1 MKKVLIT
8 GGAGFIGS
16 HVADRFLLNNYEV
29 IAADNLVTGNV
40 DNINGK
46 NIKFFNIDIRDR
58 EKLEE
63 LFKNEKPDY
72 VIHLAA
78 QVSVSSSVEDV
89 LYDAEENI
97 TALINILELCKKY
110 NTEKIVFSSTAAV
123 YGIPEE
129 VPSREANKTAPLS
142 PYGLSKLTG
151 EEYIKMYSRLFGVNY
166 VILRYANVYGPRQS
180 AHGEAGVVSIFNDKI
195 KANGDIFIEGD
206 GLQTRDFVY
215 VKDVSGANYI
225 CATEDI
231 KNETFNV
238 STNTDISIL
247 ELFNTM
253 KKYSDYEKNASHKE
267 ARKGDIRNS
276 RLDNSKLLKN
286 TSWKPEYT
294 LDQGLKEYLDK

>member
-1 MKKVLIT
+1 MKKVLVT

-16 HVADRFLLNNYEV
+16 HVVDRFLESDYEV
-29 IAADNLVTGNV
+29 AAADNLVTGNIE
-40 DNINGK
+40 NINGK

-63 LFKNEKPDY
+63 LFSIEKPDY

-78 QVSVSSSVEDV
+78 QVSVSSSVEDTV
-89 LYDAEENI
+89 YDAEENI
-97 TALINILELCKKY
+97 MSLINILELCKKY

-129 VPSREANKTAPLS
+129 VPSKESNKTAPLS

-151 EEYIKMYSRLFGVNY
+151 EEYIKMYSGLFGVNY

-206 GLQTRDFVY
+206 GLQTRDFVF
-215 VKDVSGANYI
+215 VKDVSKANFI
-225 CATEDI
+225 CATENI

-253 KKYSDYEKNASHKE
+253 KKYSEYTKDAVHKE

-276 RLDNSKLLKN
+276 RLDNTKLLDS

-294 LDQGLKEYLDK
+294 LDQGLKEYLAK

>member
-29 IAADNLVTGNV
+29 IAADNLVTGNI

-63 LFKNEKPDY
+63 LFKNEQPDY

-89 LYDAEENI
+89 SYDAEENI
-97 TALINILELCKKY
+97 TALINILELCRKY

-129 VPSREANKTAPLS
+129 VPSRETNKTAPLS

-195 KANGDIFIEGD
+195 KVNGDIFIEGD

-253 KKYSDYEKNASHKE
+253 KKYSGYEKDAFHKQ

-276 RLDNSKLLKN
+276 RLDNNKLLKN

>member
-1 MKKVLIT
+1 
-8 GGAGFIGS
+8 
-16 HVADRFLLNNYEV
+16 
-29 IAADNLVTGNV
+29 
-40 DNINGK
+40 
-46 NIKFFNIDIRDR
+46 
-58 EKLEE
+58 
-63 LFKNEKPDY
+63 
-72 VIHLAA
+72 
-78 QVSVSSSVEDV
+78 
-89 LYDAEENI
+89 
-97 TALINILELCKKY
+97 
-110 NTEKIVFSSTAAV
+110 
-123 YGIPEE
+123 
-129 VPSREANKTAPLS
+129 
-142 PYGLSKLTG
+142 
-151 EEYIKMYSRLFGVNY
+151 MYSRLFGVNY

-206 GLQTRDFVY
+206 GFQTRDFVY

-247 ELFNTM
+247 KLFNTM
-253 KKYSDYEKNASHKE
+253 KKYSGYEKDAFHKE

-276 RLDNSKLLKN
+276 RLDNNKLLKN

>member
-1 MKKVLIT
+1 MKKVLVT

-16 HVADRFLLNNYEV
+16 HVVDRFLESGYEV
-29 IAADNLVTGNV
+29 AAADNLVTGNIE
-40 DNINGK
+40 NINGK

-63 LFKNEKPDY
+63 LFSIEKPDY

-78 QVSVSSSVEDV
+78 QVSVSSSVEDTV
-89 LYDAEENI
+89 YDAEENI
-97 TALINILELCKKY
+97 MSLINILELCKKY

-129 VPSREANKTAPLS
+129 VPSKESNKTAPLS

-151 EEYIKMYSRLFGVNY
+151 EEYIKMYSGLFGVNY

-206 GLQTRDFVY
+206 GLQTRDFVF
-215 VKDVSGANYI
+215 VKDVSKANFI
-225 CATEDI
+225 CATENI

-253 KKYSDYEKNASHKE
+253 KKYSEYTKDAVHKE

-276 RLDNSKLLKN
+276 RLDNTKLLDS

-294 LDQGLKEYLDK
+294 LDQGLKEYLAK

>member
-129 VPSREANKTAPLS
+129 VPSRETNKTAPLS

-225 CATEDI
+225 CAAEDI

-253 KKYSDYEKNASHKE
+253 KKYSGYKKEASHKE

>member
-63 LFKNEKPDY
+63 LFKNEQPDY

-129 VPSREANKTAPLS
+129 VPSRETNKTAPLS

-253 KKYSDYEKNASHKE
+253 KKYSGYEKDAFHKE

-276 RLDNSKLLKN
+276 RLDNNKLLKN

>member
-1 MKKVLIT
+1 MKKALIT

-29 IAADNLVTGNV
+29 IAADNLVTGNI

-129 VPSREANKTAPLS
+129 VPSRETNKTAPLS

-253 KKYSDYEKNASHKE
+253 KKYSGYEKDAFHKE

-276 RLDNSKLLKN
+276 RLDNNKLLKN

>member
-29 IAADNLVTGNV
+29 IAADNLVTGNI

-46 NIKFFNIDIRDR
+46 NIKFFNIDIRDK

-63 LFKNEKPDY
+63 VFNSEKPDY

-97 TALINILELCKKY
+97 TALINILELCRKY
-110 NTEKIVFSSTAAV
+110 STEKIVFSSTAAV
-123 YGIPEE
+123 YGVPEE
-129 VPSREANKTAPLS
+129 VPSKETNKTAPLS

-151 EEYIKMYSRLFGVNY
+151 EEYIKMYCKLFGVNY

-195 KANGDIFIEGD
+195 KVNGDIFIEGD

-225 CATEDI
+225 CATEDV

-253 KKYSDYEKNASHKE
+253 KKYSGYEKEAFHKE

-276 RLDNSKLLKN
+276 RLDNSKLLGN

-294 LDQGLKEYLDK
+294 LDQGLKEYLGK

>member
-63 LFKNEKPDY
+63 LFKNEQPDY

-123 YGIPEE
+123 YGIPDE
-129 VPSREANKTAPLS
+129 VPSRETNKTAPLS

-253 KKYSDYEKNASHKE
+253 KKYSGYEKDAFHKE

-276 RLDNSKLLKN
+276 RLDNNKLLKN

>member
-63 LFKNEKPDY
+63 LFKNEQPDY

-129 VPSREANKTAPLS
+129 VPSRETNKTAPLS

-253 KKYSDYEKNASHKE
+253 KKYSGYEKDAFHKE

-276 RLDNSKLLKN
+276 RLDNNKLLKN

-294 LDQGLKEYLDK
+294 LDQGLKEYLDN

>member
-63 LFKNEKPDY
+63 LFKNEQPDY

-129 VPSREANKTAPLS
+129 VPSRETNKTAPLS

-195 KANGDIFIEGD
+195 KVNGDIFIEGD

-253 KKYSDYEKNASHKE
+253 KKYSGYEKDAFHKE

-276 RLDNSKLLKN
+276 RLDNNKLLKN

-294 LDQGLKEYLDK
+294 LDQGLKEYLDN